1 MLHKNRAQKLGSG
14 KPGNNGVC
22 GHKASMHPGSSTL
35 LHPLLCGGT
44 TAPAAAAATCCC
56 FFLQR
61 QTRQQHVRSAAVQVP
76 SAARRVRLCCQRR
89 PQALSSAAW
98 LTNRRE
104 ALPWAGPTGD
114 RCAPTVAQVRPGV
127 AGCRQTSPPLAFE
140 PFSNSNL

>member
-1 MLHKNRAQKLGSG
+1 MLHKNWAQKLGSG

-44 TAPAAAAATCCC
+44 TAPAATCCC

-104 ALPWAGPTGD
+104 ALPWAGPTGA
-114 RCAPTVAQVRPGV
+114 RCAEPYTGAATP
-127 AGCRQTSPPLAFE
+127 GCRQRERAHNSGSPCFQAPL
-140 PFSNSNL
+140 